1 MKSILSLTQW
11 ETRIADIFSC
21 AASFHSNHTEQNERI
36 TQWVHCELNRKHGAR
51 RVYPAFVQGYVFGL
65 LAAHRAAQWSKME
78 FCYVENGI
86 LFSTH
91 MGSVHRSTEE
101 FYASGR
107 GSELSKLPCAHFW
120 KGTDKPFTPIRPIN
134 GEFAE

>member
-1 MKSILSLTQW
+1 MASILTLTQW
-11 ETRIADIFSC
+11 ESRLFQEFSSAESYRSTHDEQNKRIAEC
-21 AASFHSNHTEQNERI
+21 
-36 TQWVHCELNRKHGAR
+36 VHAELKRMHGKR

-78 FCYVENGI
+78 FCYVENGV

-91 MGSVHRSTEE
+91 RESVHRNTEE

-107 GSELSKLPCAHFW
+107 GSELGKLPCAHFW
-120 KGTDKPFTPIRPIN
+120 KGTDKPFTPIRPI
-134 GEFAE
+134 GENTQ

>member
-1 MKSILSLTQW
+1 MASILSLTQW
-11 ETRIADIFSC
+11 ESRLFQEFSSAESYRSTHDEQNKRIAEC
-21 AASFHSNHTEQNERI
+21 
-36 TQWVHCELNRKHGAR
+36 VHAELKRTHGKR

-91 MGSVHRSTEE
+91 RESVHRSTQE
-101 FYASGR
+101 FYSSGR
-107 GSELSKLPCAHFW
+107 GCELGKLPCAHFW
-120 KGTDKPFTPIRPIN
+120 KGTDKPFTPIRPIDKVT
-134 GEFAE
+134 E